1 MSEKLITVSD
11 GEDFFKIP
19 LDDLAEASA
28 DGFYVPAFEK
38 STIVSNGEEMFEIPI
53 SDLAEAMEEGYRDT
67 LVGERELL
75 VEARRLLGTES
86 SGSNHGRHD
95 CSSSTAASETLS
107 ATTETISTETPA
119 PTTAV
124 DHEAAQE
131 ELDTDDLPEADEPEG
146 EGISKF
152 LLPASHVGAKNAWQ
166 VMLINTAL
174 HGVVV
179 LLLTLII
186 LPMPEVE
193 VFMEITSAVEPKD
206 PVEMDFEA
214 VELEQSLEMETE
226 PVETENMNQLDI
238 PTEEVVNIDI
248 SDVEV
253 SVPESLIDP
262 SATAG
267 PPTTN
272 TKSEMGGRS
281 QAGRAQLVAKRGGN
295 AASEAAVTRGLEWM
309 SRHQYP
315 DGGWSFDHTRGEC
328 QGQCK
333 DPGSLTAECRNAA
346 TGMALL
352 TMLGAG
358 QTPFEGDFSPE
369 VKRGVEFLLANSKL
383 VPAGLDMRGLHATH
397 TGMYTHAIAAT
408 ALCEVLAMV
417 QHEYNSALSSK
428 NKDQIKFNPQR
439 RKIMALLKPAAAAGI
454 QFIVNAQDQ
463 KSGGWGYDPGAKTT
477 MDTSILGWQIM
488 ALKSAHHVHV
498 PVPAATVQASNRFLT
513 SVATPDGWFGYR
525 EPQKKASTTAIGIIA
540 RMLSGMPRNH
550 PQVEMGVAH
559 LSAAGPS
566 KNDMYYNYY
575 ATQVMMQYGGQE
587 WKKWNSVMRDQLVNS
602 QIKKGH
608 ATGSWNLADNHGKKA
623 GRLYMTCLATM
634 TLEVYYRH
642 LPLYGEPGDLGKD
655 GESKTL
661 DLMVEKKDQ
670 K

>member
-1 MSEKLITVSD
+1 MSETLITVSD
-11 GEDFFKIP
+11 GEDFFRIP
-19 LDDLAEASA
+19 LSDLAEASA
-28 DGFYVPAFEK
+28 DGFYVPAFREM
-38 STIVSNGEEMFEIPI
+38 TIVSNGEEVFEIP
-53 SDLAEAMEEGYRDT
+53 LADVPEAADEGYRDT
-67 LVGERELL
+67 LVSERELL
-75 VEARRLLGTES
+75 PQARKLLERAMS
-86 SGSNHGRHD
+86 EEGS
-95 CSSSTAASETLS
+95 A
-107 ATTETISTETPA
+107 STEVDAGESAAEDSHAVAADETAIADRESNQKA
-119 PTTAV
+119 PPIQ
-124 DHEAAQE
+124 QE
-131 ELDTDDLPEADEPEG
+131 IDSEELPEADEPEG

-152 LLPASHVGAKNAWQ
+152 LLPASHVGAKSAWQ

-206 PVEMDFEA
+206 PVDMEFEA

-226 PVETENMNQLDI
+226 AVETESVSQLEI

-248 SDVEV
+248 SDIDV
-253 SVPESLIDP
+253 SVPDSLIDP

-267 PPTTN
+267 PQTTN

-281 QAGRAQLVAKRGGN
+281 KAGRAQLVAKRGGN
-295 AASEAAVTRGLEWM
+295 SASEAAVMRGLDWM

-315 DGGWSFDHTRGEC
+315 DGGWSFDHTHGEC
-328 QGQCK
+328 AGQCK
-333 DPGSLTAECRNAA
+333 DPGSLSTECRNAA

-369 VKRGVEFLLANSKL
+369 VKRGVEFLLKNSKL

-428 NKDQIKFNPQR
+428 NKEQTKFNPQR
-439 RKIMALLKPAAAAGI
+439 RKIMAAIRPAAAAAI
-454 QFIVNAQDQ
+454 QFIVNAQDR
-463 KSGGWGYDPGAKTT
+463 KSGGWGYDPAATTT
-477 MDTSILGWQIM
+477 MDTSILGWQVM
-488 ALKSAHHVHV
+488 ALKSAHHVHI
-498 PVPAATVQASNRFLT
+498 PVPGTTIQGSNRFLT
-513 SVATPDGWFGYR
+513 SVATPDGGYGYR
-525 EPQKKASTTAIGIIA
+525 TPQKKASTTAIGIIA

-550 PQVEMGVAH
+550 PLLQRGVAY
-559 LSAAGPS
+559 LSATGPS
-566 KNDMYYNYY
+566 KNNMYYNYY

-587 WKKWNSVMRDQLVNS
+587 WQKWNSVMRDQLVNS

-608 ATGSWNLADNHGKKA
+608 AAGSWNLADSHGKK
-623 GRLYMTCLATM
+623 GRPAVHDMP
-634 TLEVYYRH
+634 RH
-642 LPLYGEPGDLGKD
+642 HDSGSLLPPSTVVRRTRG
-655 GESKTL
+655 SR
-661 DLMVEKKDQ
+661 KKQ
-670 K
+670 RQ